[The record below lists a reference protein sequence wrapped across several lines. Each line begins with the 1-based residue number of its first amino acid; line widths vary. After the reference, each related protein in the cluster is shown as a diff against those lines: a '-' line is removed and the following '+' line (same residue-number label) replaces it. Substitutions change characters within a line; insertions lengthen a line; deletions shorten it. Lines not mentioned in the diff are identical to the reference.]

1 MELKNILETLE
12 KYTSKDILAALDIL
26 EDQNRKICCET
37 ADACRDYFADVEQ
50 QKTAVAQQIAKFKE
64 DIAGIDHQI
73 KAMQPT
79 LVRATA
85 QGNSG
90 DLERIQEK
98 LTDYEARKAA
108 LAAQIQLLQSAPIKG
123 SRELVKAADAKEVLR
138 YENSCIYDDAIKEA
152 RDTARWVSEDLRI
165 LADKLKY
172 PSSFGCREHERM
184 HEHLSAKPQVPDTQA
199 VHEDEPINLCTGVHV
214 FGAEDQGNGPSFADH
229 PGNAKR
235 YCDSW

>member
-1 MELKNILETLE
+1 MKNTTAKTLRTIILVAWTIVMASMLVVIQ
-12 KYTSKDILAALDIL
+12 KVAG
-26 EDQNRKICCET
+26 N
-37 ADACRDYFADVEQ
+37 VEQ

-123 SRELVKAADAKEVLR
+123 SRELVKAADAKEPVVK
-138 YENSCIYDDAIKEA
+138 APA
-152 RDTARWVSEDLRI
+152 RSSESELDI
-165 LADKLKY
+165 
-172 PSSFGCREHERM
+172 M
-184 HEHLSAKPQVPDTQA
+184 V
-199 VHEDEPINLCTGVHV
+199 ED
-214 FGAEDQGNGPSFADH
+214 
-229 PGNAKR
+229 
-235 YCDSW
+235 